1 MNILLENP
9 VIVIIFEVM
18 IKIAIVEDNSPLRA
32 SLVSLFDRTEG
43 MRCVASMSNLL
54 NVVSEIGSAL
64 PDIILMDIGLP
75 NISGI
80 EGVRTVKTHF
90 PAIQILMF
98 TVFDDDEK
106 IFDAIRAGASGYL
119 LKKTPPDEIVQAVR
133 ELSLGGAPMTSSI
146 ARRVIQSFQAVPA
159 TLVEDYRLT
168 VRENEI
174 LYSLVDGLSYK
185 KIADKYC
192 VSISTIRTH
201 ICNIYNKLHVNSK
214 AQAVAR
220 VLGPRKRG

>member
-1 MNILLENP
+1 
-9 VIVIIFEVM
+9 M
-18 IKIAIVEDNSPLRA
+18 IKIAIVEDNNTLRA
-32 SLVSLFDRTEG
+32 SLESMFNRTEG
-43 MRCVASMSNLL
+43 IRCVASLGNLL
-54 NVVSEIGSAL
+54 NVISEVGAAL

-90 PAIQILMF
+90 PTILVLMF

-119 LKKTPPDEIVQAVR
+119 LKKTPPAEIVDAVR
-133 ELSLGGAPMTSSI
+133 ELYRGGAPMTSSI
-146 ARRVIQSFQAVPA
+146 ARRVIQSFQAAPSTV
-159 TLVEDYRLT
+159 VEDYRLT

-214 AQAVAR
+214 AEAVAR
-220 VLGPRKRG
+220 VLSPRK

>member
-1 MNILLENP
+1 
-9 VIVIIFEVM
+9 M
-18 IKIAIVEDNSPLRA
+18 IKIAIVEDNNTLRS
-32 SLVSLFDRTEG
+32 SLESLFNQTEG
-43 MRCVASMSNLL
+43 MRCVASLNNLL
-54 NVVSEIGSAL
+54 NVVSQIGSAL

-90 PAIQILMF
+90 PTIQVLMF

-106 IFDAIRAGASGYL
+106 IFDAIHAGASGYL
-119 LKKTPPDEIVQAVR
+119 LKKTPPAEIVDAIR
-133 ELSLGGAPMTSSI
+133 DLYHGGAPMTSSI
-146 ARRVIQSFQAVPA
+146 ARKVIQSFQCAPSTV
-159 TLVEDYRLT
+159 VEDYQLT

-201 ICNIYNKLHVNSK
+201 ICNVYHKLHVNSK
-214 AQAVAR
+214 AEAVAR
-220 VLGPRKRG
+220 VLSPRK

>member
-1 MNILLENP
+1 MIR
-9 VIVIIFEVM
+9 IV
-18 IKIAIVEDNSPLRA
+18 IVEDNSALRS
-32 SLVSLFDRTEG
+32 SLESLFNRTEG
-43 MRCVASMSNLL
+43 MRTVASLTNLL
-54 NVVSEIGSAL
+54 NVVSEVGSAL

-98 TVFDDDEK
+98 TVFDDDEN
-106 IFDAIRAGASGYL
+106 IFDAIRTGASGYL

-133 ELSLGGAPMTSSI
+133 DLHLGGAPMTASI
-146 ARRVIQSFQAVPA
+146 ARRVIQSFQAAPS

-214 AQAVAR
+214 TEAVAK
-220 VLGPRKRG
+220 VLRRQ